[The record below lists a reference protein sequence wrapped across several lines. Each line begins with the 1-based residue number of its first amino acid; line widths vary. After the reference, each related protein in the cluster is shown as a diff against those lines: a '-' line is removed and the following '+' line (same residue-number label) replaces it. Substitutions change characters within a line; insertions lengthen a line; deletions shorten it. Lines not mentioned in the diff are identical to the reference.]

1 MQADVLKICDTI
13 LQLSCRLSQIPAPVA
28 TTSGKSPRNVCPPPK
43 TAVPLRFDSEITIQL
58 INSINIKINKI
69 MTQQNFM
76 SSRALTME
84 ELVNVTGGKKLY
96 IRFNSNGDIVDVDT
110 PKRHYQK
117 EHC

>member
-1 MQADVLKICDTI
+1 
-13 LQLSCRLSQIPAPVA
+13 
-28 TTSGKSPRNVCPPPK
+28 
-43 TAVPLRFDSEITIQL
+43 LRCDSEITIQL